1 MSSSSQPQPDIID
14 TAAAWMARLWADDV
28 SPEDKQ
34 ACEHWRQQNP
44 EHEQAWQILASMAK
58 RFDRLPEH
66 AANSALLTST
76 PNSSRRQFLQWVG
89 IFVGSASMGFGIHKT
104 DVWQQAMS
112 DYSTAIGE
120 TRDVQLA
127 DGSHL
132 QLNTDTAID
141 VVFNGKQRLIHLN
154 QGEVFISTGHAA
166 EFVNQPFIVMTA
178 QGQIEALGTQ
188 FNVRQDANITEVTV
202 IQDRVLIH
210 HSQQQLT
217 LNAGEKIRFNQHQ
230 LAKVLK
236 ADPAITSWRQHKL
249 VAEQMPVSQ
258 FINELSRYRS
268 GILRCDDAVA
278 DLKVSGVFPLN
289 DTDKALQQMAQALPV
304 SIHSRTRYWVTIVP
318 REASL

>member
-1 MSSSSQPQPDIID
+1 MSASPYPSSDIIE
-14 TAAAWMARLWADDV
+14 TAASWMARLWAEDA

-34 ACEHWRQQNP
+34 ACEYWRQQSP
-44 EHEQAWQILASMAK
+44 EHEQAWQVLISMSE
-58 RFDRLPEH
+58 RFERLPKN
-66 AANSALLTST
+66 AANSALLTSKQ
-76 PNSSRRQFLQWVG
+76 NSRRQFLQWVG
-89 IFVGSASMGFGIHKT
+89 IFIGSASVGFGIHKT

-112 DYSTAIGE
+112 DYSTGIGE
-120 TRDVQLA
+120 TREVHLS

-188 FNVRQDANITEVTV
+188 FNVRQNANVTEVTV

-210 HSQQQLT
+210 HAQQQLT
-217 LNAGEKIRFNQHQ
+217 LNAGERIRFNEHQ
-230 LAKVLK
+230 LTETVT
-236 ADPAITSWRQHKL
+236 ADPTITSWRQHKL

-318 REASL
+318 RETSL

>member
-1 MSSSSQPQPDIID
+1 MSTTLYPSSDIIE
-14 TAAAWMARLWADDV
+14 TAASWMARLWAEDASD
-28 SPEDKQ
+28 EDKQ
-34 ACEHWRQQNP
+34 ACDHWRQQNP
-44 EHEQAWQILASMAK
+44 EHEQAWQVLISMSE
-58 RFDRLPEH
+58 RFERLPQH
-66 AANSALLTST
+66 AANSALLTSKQ
-76 PNSSRRQFLQWVG
+76 NSRRQFLQWMG
-89 IFVGSASMGFGIHKT
+89 IFIGSASVGFGIHKT

-112 DYSTAIGE
+112 DYSTGIGE
-120 TRDVQLA
+120 TRAVNLA
-127 DGSHL
+127 DGSRL

-141 VVFNGKQRLIHLN
+141 VVFNGKQRLIHLK

-202 IQDRVLIH
+202 IQDSVLIH

-278 DLKVSGVFPLN
+278 HLKVSGVFPLN